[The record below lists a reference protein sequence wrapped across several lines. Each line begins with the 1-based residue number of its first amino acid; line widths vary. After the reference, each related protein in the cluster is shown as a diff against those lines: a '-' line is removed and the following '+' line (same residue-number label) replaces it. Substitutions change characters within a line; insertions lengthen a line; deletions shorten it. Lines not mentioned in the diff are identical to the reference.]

1 MGERYEGN
9 RGGGN
14 FGREGG
20 GPDRQQQFGGYRC
33 NNFQH
38 PLSLVLDS
46 LGEISTRMARIVLEE
61 GKDSS
66 IV

>member
-20 GPDRQQQFGGYRC
+20 GPNMHQQFGGSIG
-33 NNFQH
+33 NNFQR
-38 PLSLVLDS
+38 PLSLVLGN
-46 LGEISTRMARIVLEE
+46 LGGISTRMARIVLEE
-61 GKDSS
+61 GKGRS
-66 IV
+66 IA